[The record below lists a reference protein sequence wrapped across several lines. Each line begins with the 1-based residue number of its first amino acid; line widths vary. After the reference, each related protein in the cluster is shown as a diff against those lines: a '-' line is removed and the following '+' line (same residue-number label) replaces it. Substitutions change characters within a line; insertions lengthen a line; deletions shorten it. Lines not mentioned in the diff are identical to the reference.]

1 MTRMAAA
8 TTMWQLGRPTDAEP
22 DRSAAVCGSRGPSR
36 QSITVLLV
44 TLVLASAAGLE
55 PLHGQSEEPGL
66 REDVEAQFQVTP
78 MRGGIGLLPR
88 DPNRGV
94 NLIELRGGA
103 VYLDGQAEPR
113 SAQELAATLGSD
125 AALLLRLM
133 YLDAAAQ
140 RAVLGLPPLT
150 EAESSSLVPSEP
162 VAEAVVD
169 AQTVESASPPARQ
182 RRVVRR
188 DIVRFGGSVQVDV
201 DERVRGDIVVI
212 GGSLTVDGEVH
223 GDVTVVGGS
232 ARFGPE
238 AIAHRDVTVIGG
250 RLTRAPGAQFSRG
263 VNEVTFDMID
273 FDFLDF
279 GGFPWIRLPRPPG
292 PMLRSL
298 DLVGTL
304 IRFAFFGLLG
314 SLVLLLAADSVQRVA
329 TRVTREPIK
338 AGLVGFLA
346 QLLFVPL
353 LVVGSLLLAVT
364 IIGIPLLVLVPVVVV
379 VALLVMLL
387 GFTGVAQGVGQLVTR
402 GGVGTRWTAVAL
414 FWLGLAI
421 VMIPTLSGEAFS
433 LAGGPF
439 RLFAVTLGL
448 VGFVAEYVAWTS
460 GVGAVI
466 LNRFGGP
473 GGSVVGPPSVPV
485 PAAAEP
491 APLIPE
497 SGSADPPPSDSDTPP
512 SLAPDDDH

>member
-1 MTRMAAA
+1 
-8 TTMWQLGRPTDAEP
+8 
-22 DRSAAVCGSRGPSR
+22 
-36 QSITVLLV
+36 
-44 TLVLASAAGLE
+44 
-55 PLHGQSEEPGL
+55 
-66 REDVEAQFQVTP
+66 
-78 MRGGIGLLPR
+78 
-88 DPNRGV
+88 
-94 NLIELRGGA
+94 
-103 VYLDGQAEPR
+103 
-113 SAQELAATLGSD
+113 
-125 AALLLRLM
+125 
-133 YLDAAAQ
+133 
-140 RAVLGLPPLT
+140 VLGLPPLT

-169 AQTVESASPPARQ
+169 AQTVDSASPPARQ

-232 ARFGPE
+232 VRFGPE

-279 GGFPWIRLPRPPG
+279 GEFPRIRLPRPPG

-314 SLVLLLAADSVQRVA
+314 SLVLLVAAGSVQRVA

-473 GGSVVGPPSVPV
+473 GGSVVGPPPVPV

-491 APLIPE
+491 APLMPE
-497 SGSADPPPSDSDTPP
+497 SGSAGPPPSASDTPP
-512 SLAPDDDH
+512 SPAPDDDH